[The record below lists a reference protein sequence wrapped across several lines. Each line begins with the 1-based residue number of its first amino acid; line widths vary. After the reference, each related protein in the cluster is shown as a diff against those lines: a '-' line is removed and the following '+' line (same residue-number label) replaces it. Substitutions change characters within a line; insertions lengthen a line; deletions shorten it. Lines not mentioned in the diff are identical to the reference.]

1 MGIFSEKRK
10 AWMRFLTV
18 LLFCSTL
25 LILIFGTAYARYEEN
40 ISKELNFTYQAKSDQ
55 IYITT
60 VESSEAALAAVT
72 GENTQ
77 VIEFVLSNGTKEEEH
92 CTYDQIASLAM
103 FATAGMG
110 NTENYVITLHDGG
123 NSYTAKCQEVLKGSA
138 FYEMYGPG
146 WVYRFCNDAEE
157 EVTWQFSGTNYIQRQ
172 MFITVEGT
180 SELPAALN
188 LIASA
193 RPGEI

>member
-1 MGIFSEKRK
+1 MELFTKKKK
-10 AWMRFLTV
+10 AWLRFLTV

-40 ISKELNFTYQAKSDQ
+40 VSKELKFTYQAQSEQ

-60 VESSEAALAAVT
+60 VESSEAALAAAA

-77 VIEFVLSNGTKEEEH
+77 VIEFVLSNGTNEEKH

-103 FATAGMG
+103 FATSGI
-110 NTENYVITLHDGG
+110 ENPENFVITLHDGG
-123 NSYTAKCQEVLKGSA
+123 ISYTAKCQETLKGSA

-146 WVYRFCNDAEE
+146 WVYRFYNDAGE
-157 EVTWQFSGTNYIQRQ
+157 EVTWHFSGMHLIQRH

-188 LIASA
+188 LIANA